1 VPSFPEVVTR
11 ATSKQTTE
19 VTSHIVNLPTGI
31 VNGDLLIVVVAF
43 IQVTTGWTFP
53 AGWKY
58 VDDRRNINGANGE
71 DPSTLVYAKRAEGE
85 GATITVTTVD
95 SSRSVHRAWRI
106 RGWFNSTYIS
116 DNDDAPAGAVPAAVD
131 GTGDDW
137 VNAAPDPPSH
147 DPQGTTLD
155 DDDILW
161 IAMAAAELGEAF
173 TGYPASYDNTF
184 TDTTGS
190 GPKHIS
196 LAVAERKLHTL
207 AENPGAF
214 ALGASRASVV
224 ETISIMPA
232 AIAHMV
238 I

>member
-1 VPSFPEVVTR
+1 VPSFPEVVAR

-19 VTSHIVNLPTGI
+19 VTSHTVSLPAG
-31 VNGDLLIVVVAF
+31 VVDGDLLIVVVAYLATVAGF
-43 IQVTTGWTFP
+43 SFP

-58 VDDRRNINGANGE
+58 VDDRHSVLGVE
-71 DPSTLVYAKRAEGE
+71 DPAILIYAKRADAE
-85 GATITVTTVD
+85 GATIIVNTTA

-131 GTGDDW
+131 GTGDSSESD
-137 VNAAPDPPSH
+137 AAPTPPSH
-147 DPQGTTLD
+147 DPQGTTVD
-155 DDDILW
+155 DDDMLW
-161 IAMAAAELGEAF
+161 IAIAAAELGEAF

-190 GPKHIS
+190 GTKHIS
-196 LAVAERKLHTL
+196 LAVAERKLHAL
-207 AENPGAF
+207 SEAPGNF
-214 ALGASRASVV
+214 ALGVARESVTATV
-224 ETISIMPA
+224 SIVPA

-238 I
+238 V